1 MILKHS
7 DEESQSTHLNHR
19 IFSKASCTVYTLL
32 VKISMPIYSHYYYTT
47 TSLEAL
53 LSARPTCSKATKASF
68 VCFTREEREQHQQVL
83 RLLRKSAAVGLT
95 LGRLLA
101 CANSDSKRR
110 EKVWET
116 NICKKNNHL
125 ARSRFISILFL
136 LENHFKKSHFATVWA
151 KNQSEFG
158 GKIQI
163 F

>member
-1 MILKHS
+1 MY
-7 DEESQSTHLNHR
+7 
-19 IFSKASCTVYTLL
+19 ALL

-101 CANSDSKRR
+101 CLRKFWFKTPRKSVGNKHMQ
-110 EKVWET
+110 
-116 NICKKNNHL
+116 KNNHL

-136 LENHFKKSHFATVWA
+136 LENHFKKSHFATVLA
-151 KNQSEFG
+151 KNKFEFSHQ
-158 GKIQI
+158 KFKSFKKFEFSRQIQI
-163 F
+163 DF